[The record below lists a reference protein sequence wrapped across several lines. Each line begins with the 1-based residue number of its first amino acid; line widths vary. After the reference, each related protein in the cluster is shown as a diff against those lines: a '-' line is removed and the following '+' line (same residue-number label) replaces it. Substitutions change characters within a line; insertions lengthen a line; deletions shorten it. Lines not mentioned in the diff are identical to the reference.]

1 MCKSALMCKS
11 FEEELSTLQLH
22 CYTCGKPLPN
32 IRYRCPVCD
41 ELHCSEECRARHIE
55 IMDKI

>member
-1 MCKSALMCKS
+1 MCKS

-22 CYTCGKPLPN
+22 CYTCGKPLPD